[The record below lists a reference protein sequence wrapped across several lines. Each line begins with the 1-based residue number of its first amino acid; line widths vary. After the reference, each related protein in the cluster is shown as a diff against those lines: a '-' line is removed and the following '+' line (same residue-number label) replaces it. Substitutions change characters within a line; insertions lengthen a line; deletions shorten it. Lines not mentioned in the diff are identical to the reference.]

1 MKELFYIIEKN
12 YKQLS
17 KFEII
22 YIYIYIYIY
31 ENEVEILFFHTNIK
45 L

>member
-31 ENEVEILFFHTNIK
+31 MEMRLKFYFSIRI
-45 L
+45 